1 MKKLIVLMLALLCC
15 AGLLGGC
22 VAVEYKPDS
31 GFDVRAGT
39 DDLKKTQQIKITDA
53 ATGKVLAVFD
63 GEREIEQFLGQLDE
77 DSWKIRDLAETPP
90 EAAGVRHH
98 HDADRD
104 RQGRYGPGGRKADTA
119 LHHVHL
125 QRQQLPDHGV
135 PLRVLHLH
143 PGGDCGGIPPQLCGA
158 ISIGPDKA

>member
-63 GEREIEQFLGQLDE
+63 GERELSLIH
-77 DSWKIRDLAETPP
+77 I
-90 EAAGVRHH
+90 
-98 HDADRD
+98 
-104 RQGRYGPGGRKADTA
+104 
-119 LHHVHL
+119 
-125 QRQQLPDHGV
+125 
-135 PLRVLHLH
+135 
-143 PGGDCGGIPPQLCGA
+143 
-158 ISIGPDKA
+158 